1 MKSKHITDRKHGQW
15 RKTNFSKEL
24 VENADLPKSVPK
36 PVLNKIMT
44 AYEWCVKYNFV
55 APFTPTNNK
64 LGKRSLLA
72 LKNVTNLKYLGNKV

>member
-1 MKSKHITDRKHGQW
+1 MKSKHIKDRKHGQW

-24 VENADLPKSVPK
+24 VENADLPKPVPK

-55 APFTPTNNK
+55 APFTPTNNN

-72 LKNVTNLKYLGNKV
+72 PKTCYKFKIPRK

>member
-1 MKSKHITDRKHGQW
+1 MKSKHIKDRKHGQW

-24 VENADLPKSVPK
+24 VENADLPKPVLK

-55 APFTPTNNK
+55 APFTPTNND

-72 LKNVTNLKYLGNKV
+72 LKTCYKFKILRK

>member
-24 VENADLPKSVPK
+24 VENADLPKPVPK

-44 AYEWCVKYNFV
+44 ANEWYVKYNLV
-55 APFTPTNNK
+55 APFTPTNNN

-72 LKNVTNLKYLGNKV
+72 LKTCYKFKIPRK

>member
-1 MKSKHITDRKHGQW
+1 MKSKHITDRKHGW
-15 RKTNFSKEL
+15 RRKTNFSKEL
-24 VENADLPKSVPK
+24 VENADLPKPVPK

-55 APFTPTNNK
+55 TPFTPTNNN

-72 LKNVTNLKYLGNKV
+72 LKTCYKFKILRK

>member
-1 MKSKHITDRKHGQW
+1 MKLKHITDRKHGQW

-24 VENADLPKSVPK
+24 VENADLPKPVPK

-44 AYEWCVKYNFV
+44 ANEWYVKYNLV
-55 APFTPTNNK
+55 APFTPTNNN

-72 LKNVTNLKYLGNKV
+72 LKTCYKFKIPRK

>member
-24 VENADLPKSVPK
+24 VENADLPKPVPK

-55 APFTPTNNK
+55 APFTPTNNN

-72 LKNVTNLKYLGNKV
+72 PKTCYKFKIPRK